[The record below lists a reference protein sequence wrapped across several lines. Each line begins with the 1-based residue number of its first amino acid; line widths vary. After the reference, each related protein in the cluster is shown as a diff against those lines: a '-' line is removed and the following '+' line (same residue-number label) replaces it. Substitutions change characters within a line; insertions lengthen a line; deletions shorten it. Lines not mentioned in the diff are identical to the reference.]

1 MVSRE
6 SRGRSSVAQGLTGL
20 EHEGESCTNR
30 QVEEF
35 RASDKQGTVAKYLSE
50 EGSCEQAD
58 EAGVNFKSG

>member
-1 MVSRE
+1 MVSSE

-35 RASDKQGTVAKYLSE
+35 RASDRQGAVAKYLSE
-50 EGSCEQAD
+50 GERD
-58 EAGVNFKSG
+58 RVSGKTMQT